1 MLDLLLKCI
10 EEDII
15 CGNIVFVIKY
25 AVIMSADMVNKCV
38 RKDNRKKN
46 TKDNQGVDTDQ
57 KEL

>member
-38 RKDNRKKN
+38 RKKN
-46 TKDNQGVDTDQ
+46 TKDNQAVDTDK